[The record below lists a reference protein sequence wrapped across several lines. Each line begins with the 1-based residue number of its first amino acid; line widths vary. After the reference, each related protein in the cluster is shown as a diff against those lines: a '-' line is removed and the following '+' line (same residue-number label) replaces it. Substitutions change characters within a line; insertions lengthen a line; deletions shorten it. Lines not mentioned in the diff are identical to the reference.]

1 MTIHNL
7 FFANSSDPSKT
18 SFYFT
23 DLEFYRAEY
32 AHFGPAQYELRIITG
47 NQIDL
52 ELFAGLK
59 ITSTSLAEWFTE
71 IQHLT
76 YEEKVGLW
84 FLVCRCGFSL
94 AVALEIIQDGM
105 TIYHGTKQ
113 AWTKEW
119 LEYSGGCGCDGD
131 GSVQEFR
138 FGGKT
143 WCAGPVSPNRFH
155 Q

>member
-1 MTIHNL
+1 MTTQNL
-7 FFANSSDPSKT
+7 FHANPNDPT
-18 SFYFT
+18 NTGFYFT
-23 DLEFYRAEY
+23 DLESYRAEY
-32 AHFGPAQYELRIITG
+32 EHFGPAQYELRIIAG
-47 NQIDL
+47 DQIDL

-59 ITSTSLAEWFTE
+59 ITSTNLAEWFTD
-71 IQHLT
+71 IQFLT

-94 AVALEIIQDGM
+94 TSAQEIILDGM

-119 LEYSGGCGCDGD
+119 LEQSGDNFMRDGD

-138 FGGKT
+138 LGGDT
-143 WCAGPVSPNRFH
+143 WCAGSVGY
-155 Q
+155 